1 MLEQLAVID
10 GLLDEAD
17 AGGGPAAVERMRSRG
32 KLPIR
37 ERIANVLDPDSPFL
51 EISALAG
58 YGSDYTIGG
67 GMVVGIGV
75 IAGVECV
82 VMGNDPS
89 VLGGALTPYAIKK
102 WMRASRSPATTGSR
116 LISFVESAGADLRVE
131 TGGGGGTE
139 VAAAGRQTEHFAESG
154 RALLRD
160 DRALQAR
167 DPHRVRGVRFVDRRR
182 RLPARHLRLRDRDR
196 GAVEDLPRRPPLVK
210 MATGEESDDE
220 TLGGAQ
226 LHAEVSGLGDYLA
239 DDEMDAI
246 RLCREVVSHLNWRK
260 RGPRPTAPSRTRST
274 TPRSCSGWSAATC
287 ASRSTCET

>member
-1 MLEQLAVID
+1 MID

-32 KLPIR
+32 KLPIQ

-102 WMRASRSPATTGSR
+102 WMRAIEIARDNRIPY
-116 LISFVESAGADLRVE
+116 ISFVESAGADLRVE

-139 VAAAGRQTEHFAESG
+139 GRRRQAQTEHFAESG
-154 RALLRD
+154 RAFYEMIELSKLGIPTVCVVFGSSTGRC
-160 DRALQAR
+160 
-167 DPHRVRGVRFVDRRR
+167 
-182 RLPARHLRLRDRDR
+182 LPAGLSDYVVVIEERSKIFLA
-196 GAVEDLPRRPPLVK
+196 GPPLVK
-210 MATGEESDDE
+210 MATGEGDDE

-239 DDEMDAI
+239 VDEMDAI

-260 RGPRPTAPSRTRST
+260 VDRRLAPSRTRSM
-274 TPRSCSGWSAATC
+274 TPRSCWGSSAATC